1 MVEDV
6 LEKWKKEKEAIIKK
20 VASDKKLKEIIDK
33 YNKKEISGE
42 ELEKYFTGRELF
54 HLLNDVIKPWKT
66 PEEIRREEELA
77 RVKRFEESLS
87 PDDLKVRRELIDFL
101 ADFNF
106 EAHLCFYTPPD
117 SYHTGPFVDKC
128 FEKGKLLGKKYPIE
142 RVKKVL
148 TPKEFEE
155 IKKLLYPEDK
165 SN

>member
-1 MVEDV
+1 LSNDIIE
-6 LEKWKKEKEAIIKK
+6 EWRKEKEELMKRVK
-20 VASDKKLKEIIDK
+20 SDKKLNWLTFEIKSQVVGFGLLDLIDAG
-33 YNKKEISGE
+33 I
-42 ELEKYFTGRELF
+42 
-54 HLLNDVIKPWKT
+54 IKPWKT
-66 PEEIRREEELA
+66 PEEIRHEKELA

-87 PDDLKVRRELIDFL
+87 PDDLKVRRELIHFL

-106 EAHLCFYTPPD
+106 EAHLCFYTPPH
-117 SYHTGPFVDKC
+117 SYHIGPFVDKC

-142 RVKKVL
+142 RVRKVL